1 MFDDGSSRETLYRG
15 QLWATV
21 VTPDPAFA
29 CREFQEPIELPR
41 QQLGTKPPLENFVG
55 SPLRAPGV

>member
-1 MFDDGSSRETLYRG
+1 VFDDGSSRETLYRG

-41 QQLGTKPPLENFVG
+41 QQL
-55 SPLRAPGV
+55 